1 MYIAVSG
8 LKPKGIIGTIRFWML
23 AIPTFK
29 KAKSSEGIL
38 FCGAKSVKGYH
49 HTFTVWDS
57 KESMKKFVLSHT
69 HLKAIK
75 AYPKIAKGFTV
86 TYEGDNIPSW
96 EEALMIWERDAV

>member
-1 MYIAVSG
+1 
-8 LKPKGIIGTIRFWML
+8 ML
-23 AIPTFK
+23 AIPAFK
-29 KAKSSEGIL
+29 KAKSSDGIL
-38 FCGAKSVKGYH
+38 FCEAKLVKGYY

-57 KESMKKFVLSHT
+57 KESMIKFVLSHA

-96 EEALMIWERDAV
+96 EDALTIWERDAV